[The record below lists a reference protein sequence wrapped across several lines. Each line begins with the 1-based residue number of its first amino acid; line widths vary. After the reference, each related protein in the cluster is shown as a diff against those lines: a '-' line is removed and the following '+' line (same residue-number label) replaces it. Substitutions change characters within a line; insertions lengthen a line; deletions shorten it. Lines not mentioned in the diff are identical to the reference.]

1 MPAAGAM
8 PPPEPER
15 AQAAPPP
22 RLSLP
27 SLAERADELSE
38 ALQQHSFVILHDLPQ
53 SDLDT
58 VLSTPLR
65 PRCSAAEPPLRARR
79 SSA

>member
-1 MPAAGAM
+1 M

-53 SDLDT
+53 SDLDA

-65 PRCSAAEPPLRARR
+65 LRCSAAEPPLRARR

>member
-1 MPAAGAM
+1 M

-15 AQAAPPP
+15 AQLAAPPP

-58 VLSTPLR
+58 VPSAP
-65 PRCSAAEPPLRARR
+65 CSDLAAGR
-79 SSA
+79 

>member
-15 AQAAPPP
+15 AQAAAPP

-58 VLSTPLR
+58 VPSAPLR
-65 PRCSAAEPPLRARR
+65 SHCNVLLGR
-79 SSA
+79 

>member
-1 MPAAGAM
+1 M
-8 PPPEPER
+8 PPPEPGR

-27 SLAERADELSE
+27 SLAEQADELSE

-58 VLSTPLR
+58 VPWPT
-65 PRCSAAEPPLRARR
+65 
-79 SSA
+79 SSLLLGR

>member
-1 MPAAGAM
+1 M
-8 PPPEPER
+8 PPPEQER

-58 VLSTPLR
+58 VPSTPLR